1 MVKKAI
7 LIVVPIVILGGLI
20 GWRLKSKSGSEQ
32 QLRSG
37 MASKKATSV
46 QAATAGPAVIAGSIM
61 AAGNLDSPFKVQLTS
76 RTAGKINMI
85 SVREGDSVT
94 AGQVLVKI
102 DPATAQASYN
112 QSLADLAQAKARLAQ
127 AKIESSPNTA
137 GIQGQVDQQGANY
150 RSAQAELTQTQRTVE
165 ATNSSLDS
173 NVNDANA
180 RVISA
185 QANVTTAQAGVAREK
200 ASLANFKIKADR
212 AKELFDKGYIAEKDL
227 QDANTAY
234 DVQSKQVDIANATLA
249 AANTALQTAK
259 NQEQQAKA
267 QLSIAQSK
275 GKADIAAAQARVR
288 QAQSTLNVA
297 KANTAMNPA
306 YQENLNALRA
316 AVTAAEAQVSQA
328 RTVLG
333 ETDLRSSI
341 NGVITARNA
350 DEGALASPGQA
361 VLVIQSLDWLF
372 FIATIPVELGDKFR
386 VGQTAKIVIEGIA
399 NPDVQGTITNINP
412 SADPTSRQIALRIR
426 VENKDHS
433 LRPGMFGK
441 INFVTDARSVPVAV
455 PKEAVTRSGKQ
466 ATVAVIGD
474 DNKVQIRNVT
484 LGAIDEKVIE
494 IRDGVK
500 AGEKVVT
507 LSYDQLKDGKEVKIG
522 DPNAKGGKGGGPGG
536 GGEKSEGRRG
546 QNGGEK
552 KPGEGVSESR

>member
-165 ATNSSLDS
+165 STNSSLES
-173 NVNDANA
+173 NVNDASA

-267 QLSIAQSK
+267 QLSISQAK

-399 NPDVQGTITNINP
+399 NPEVQGTITNINP

>member
-112 QSLADLAQAKARLAQ
+112 QSLADLAQARARLAQ

-137 GIQGQVDQQGANY
+137 GIQGQIDQQGANY

-165 ATNSSLDS
+165 STNSSLASDF
-173 NVNDANA
+173 NDASA

-200 ASLANFKIKADR
+200 ASLANFKIKVDR
-212 AKELFDKGYIAEKDL
+212 AKELLDKGYIAEKDY
-227 QDANTAY
+227 QDASTAY

-267 QLSIAQSK
+267 QLGIAQSK

-399 NPDVQGTITNINP
+399 HPDVQGTITNINP

-441 INFVTDARSVPVAV
+441 INFVTDARNVPVAV

-536 GGEKSEGRRG
+536 GEKGEGRRS

>member
-7 LIVVPIVILGGLI
+7 LIVVPIVIVGGLI
-20 GWRLKSKSGSEQ
+20 GWRLKTKAGSEQ

-37 MASKKATSV
+37 MSSKRATSV
-46 QAATAGPAVIAGSIM
+46 EAATAGPAVIAGSIM

-76 RTAGKINMI
+76 RIAGKINMI
-85 SVREGDSVT
+85 SVREGDAVT

-127 AKIESSPNTA
+127 AKIEASPNTA

-150 RSAQAELTQTQRTVE
+150 RSAQAEFTQTQRTVE
-165 ATNSSLDS
+165 ATNSSLESDA
-173 NVNDANA
+173 NDAKA
-180 RVISA
+180 RVVSA
-185 QANVTTAQAGVAREK
+185 QANVTTAQAGVAKEK
-200 ASLANFKIKADR
+200 ASQANFQIKADR

-227 QDANTAY
+227 QDANTAL
-234 DVQSKQVDIANATLA
+234 DVQEKQVQIANATLA

-259 NQEQQAKA
+259 NQEQQARA
-267 QLSIAQSK
+267 QLNIARSK

-341 NGVITARNA
+341 NGVITARNS

-399 NPDVQGTITNINP
+399 NPNVNGTITNINP
-412 SADPTSRQIALRIR
+412 SADPASRQIALRIR
-426 VENKDHS
+426 VENKDHA

-441 INFVTDARSVPVAV
+441 INFMTDARNVEVAV
-455 PKEAVTRSGKQ
+455 PKEAVTRAGKK

-474 DNKVQIRNVT
+474 DNKVQIREVT
-484 LGAIDEKVIE
+484 LGAADEKVIE
-494 IRDGVK
+494 IREGVK

-507 LSYDQLKDGKEVKIG
+507 LSYDQLKDGKEVKVG
-522 DPNAKGGKGGGPGG
+522 DSKGTK
-536 GGEKSEGRRG
+536 GGEKGESGGRKG
-546 QNGGEK
+546 QNGGER